1 MSKRKV
7 VTRTNE
13 TFGQR
18 MARIRQKKGYS
29 QRDLAAE
36 TGISQRMIAY
46 YESQSEYP
54 PTHILPVIAKVLE
67 VSSDQLLGMEK
78 IKSNLK
84 TKDNRLWRR
93 FHQIEKLDQIQRRQI
108 IQVLDTYIEREQL
121 KNTNNK

>member
-121 KNTNNK
+121 KKHQQ